1 MASEKDVLWQ
11 RHEELRAR
19 VEGLEQKMAV
29 AEERHVS
36 VLDRLDENK
45 NERRAQFET
54 LLSEVKATRDELTEY
69 RGMAKFGKWAIAT
82 LIALGVPP
90 AMIYWFTHGGGK

>member
-1 MASEKDVLWQ
+1 
-11 RHEELRAR
+11 
-19 VEGLEQKMAV
+19 MAV
-29 AEERHVS
+29 AEERHDT
-36 VLDRLDENK
+36 VLAALDESK
-45 NERRAQFET
+45 RERRGQFNT
-54 LLSEVKATRDELTEY
+54 LLGEVKAMRDELTEY